1 MTKELYPRPKAKIGE
16 LVAFSHKDAKE
27 LVYHQ
32 MKVTGAYFKARWVY
46 VGLASTFDSK
56 KGYIRY
62 GVVADEDEIVENFTT
77 GAKLV
82 DGEWVTGSSHAVSV
96 LDHDLVLGYGDVTTI
111 TNTDRTDQH
120 IQYKPSVDEF
130 GLHKF

>member
-1 MTKELYPRPKAKIGE
+1 MTKELYPRPRSKIGE

-62 GVVADEDEIVENFTT
+62 GVVADEDEIVENLTT
-77 GAKLV
+77 GYRLINE
-82 DGEWVTGSSHAVSV
+82 EWLPPNYKDILRERAELEAV
-96 LDHDLVLGYGDVTTI
+96 LQQNGYLHPNQLI
-111 TNTDRTDQH
+111 TEE
-120 IQYKPSVDEF
+120 PSVDSF
-130 GLHKF
+130 GNPKS